1 MKVFQVDDSTWMA
14 GEDGESCAAEFIKS
28 YGGEQECLDEFGPPV
43 EVTAEGMAT
52 MIVTDVD
59 EPGQPKRTFQ
69 QALDEMVA
77 AGIEFPTFFA
87 STEY

>member
-14 GEDGESCAAEFIKS
+14 GADAKSCVAEFLKS
-28 YGGEQECLDEFGPPV
+28 YGGEQECVDEFGPPT
-43 EVTAEGMAT
+43 EVTAEEMAT

-69 QALDEMVA
+69 KALNDMIA
-77 AGIEFPTFFA
+77 AGSEFPTFFA